1 MADVLTLV
9 NGKEDNWLIKLRDL
23 VFASLAFPFG
33 VVSTFNNL
41 NKLILFVTECQS
53 VNNLVNITILF
64 NSCTMQP

>member
-33 VVSTFNNL
+33 VVSSYNNL
-41 NKLILFVTECQS
+41 NNLIMLQNVSLQ
-53 VNNLVNITILF
+53 IT
-64 NSCTMQP
+64 